1 MIYLAIFAI
10 ICALASLWL
19 IRFGKMAKAKRTI
32 WLGRIGV
39 LLSALLLAALS
50 KSFWLLLLVG
60 FVGGGRLVM
69 EYWQER
75 VRADNFGMGSLD
87 EDETEAAS
95 RGYQQADKKSR
106 SQMSRQEALQILGL
120 QEPVGADEVEEAW
133 KRLIAKSHPDKGGSD
148 WLAAKINEAR
158 ERLLS

>member
-1 MIYLAIFAI
+1 MIFLAIIAI

-19 IRFGKMAKAKRTI
+19 IRFGKMVKAKRTI

-39 LLSALLLAALS
+39 FLSALLLAALS
-50 KSFWLLLLVG
+50 KSYWLLLLVG

-75 VRADNFGMGSLD
+75 VAADNFGMGSLD
-87 EDETEAAS
+87 EEEEAAS
-95 RGYQQADKKSR
+95 TGYQQTSKKSR

-120 QEPVGADEVEEAW
+120 QDPAGAEEIEEAW